1 MVTRFGMSDK
11 FGMMG
16 LATVESQYL
25 DGRAALNCGEN
36 TAAQIDDEV
45 LSIIN
50 QGYDEAVRLLTEHRN
65 TLDRI
70 ADFLYE
76 KETITGKQFMKI
88 FRQLEGLPQPQEDQE
103 AVSFVESAM
112 AMMEAD
118 RASQAGKSAGEEGDQ
133 SSAGQVPESGYQDRV
148 KEFKPQEKESVFP
161 ERSDGMSRPE
171 KETPPERSGEVPG
184 TAEESAVERADAE
197 RASTGRDASEES
209 RDLAEG
215 DPSEKEKTPAES
227 AEEGKEKA

>member
-1 MVTRFGMSDK
+1 
-11 FGMMG
+11 
-16 LATVESQYL
+16 
-25 DGRAALNCGEN
+25 
-36 TAAQIDDEV
+36 
-45 LSIIN
+45 
-50 QGYDEAVRLLTEHRN
+50 
-65 TLDRI
+65 
-70 ADFLYE
+70 
-76 KETITGKQFMKI
+76 MKI

-148 KEFKPQEKESVFP
+148 KEFKPQEKEPVSP
-161 ERSDGMSRPE
+161 ERSDDVSGPE
-171 KETPPERSGEVPG
+171 KETPAERSGEVPG
-184 TAEESAVERADAE
+184 AAEESAVERADAE